1 MPTPSV
7 AGGRDTTASNLG
19 PTPVVTRWPR
29 RERSADKLWEFP
41 REKRSTRSGLREG
54 TRAGL
59 KPVRAPPERTPDA
72 DTTARVVDTTE
83 EQR

>member
-1 MPTPSV
+1 V
-7 AGGRDTTASNLG
+7 
-19 PTPVVTRWPR
+19 
-29 RERSADKLWEFP
+29 
-41 REKRSTRSGLREG
+41 REG

-59 KPVRAPPERTPDA
+59 KPVRAPPERAPDA